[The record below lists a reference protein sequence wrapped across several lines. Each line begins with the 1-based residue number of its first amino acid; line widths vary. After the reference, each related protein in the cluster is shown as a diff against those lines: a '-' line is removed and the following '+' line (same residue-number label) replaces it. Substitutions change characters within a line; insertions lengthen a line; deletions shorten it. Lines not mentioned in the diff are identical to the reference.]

1 MANANF
7 LRLGEA
13 TVLVNVAGNGQRIVF
28 NSYYFEGQWVIT
40 RCTFEENGKA
50 ARSNEITFSS
60 ENEFMETVRQLEGQ
74 FPIKGKLI

>member
-13 TVLVNVAGNGQRIVF
+13 TVLVNVTGNEQRLVF

-40 RCTFEENGKA
+40 RCTFDKGGSS
-50 ARSNEITFSS
+50 RSNEITFSS
-60 ENEFMETVRQLEGQ
+60 ENEFMDAIRKLEGQ